1 MQRFSTL
8 LRFFALFFLLVLGAA
23 NRQRPVAKLTFSEE
37 ISAFFRSV
45 AATPSNT

>member
-8 LRFFALFFLLVLGAA
+8 LRFFVLFLLLLIGAA
-23 NRQRPVAKLTFSEE
+23 NRSGMASSISFSEE

-45 AATPSNT
+45 QPSNT